1 MKYNIEKGQQGFK
14 VPFPIEKPKEP
25 VNKKTNWSKLRSNC
39 RNV

>member
-25 VNKKTNWSKLRSNC
+25 VNKKQIDQN
-39 RNV
+39 